1 MQKLSVVIIC
11 KNEAEVIGL
20 TLLSFNGLTD
30 DMVVYDN
37 GSTDNTQEKVKQ
49 AGANLYEGSWEGFG
63 KTKNKANALA
73 RYDWILSLDAD
84 EAINE
89 ELKNNLLQLH
99 LADETKV
106 YELKF
111 KNFLGNKWL
120 RFGEWG
126 TDKHIRLFNR
136 KRVIWNEASV
146 HEALVFPEGYKMSSL
161 KGYVLHKT
169 ASDLTEYK
177 NKMRK
182 YAELNAKEYFRQG
195 KKGSGMKLY
204 LSPAFSFIKNYFF
217 KLGFL
222 DGREGFSC
230 ARISAL
236 YTFLKYKKLSELN
249 KTKSDK

>member
-11 KNEAEVIGL
+11 KNEADVIGQ
-20 TLLSFNGLTD
+20 TLLSFSGLTD
-30 DMVVYDN
+30 DIVVYDN
-37 GSTDNTQEKVKQ
+37 GSTDGTQEKVKHT
-49 AGANLYEGSWEGFG
+49 GAKLYQGCWEGFG

-84 EAINE
+84 EAMDE
-89 ELKNNLLQLH
+89 ELKNNLLQLD

-106 YELKF
+106 YKLQF

-136 KRVIWNEASV
+136 KRVKWNDASV
-146 HEALVFPEGYKMSSL
+146 HEALVFSEGYRIDSL

-169 ASDLTEYK
+169 AANAAEYK

-182 YAELNAKEYFRQG
+182 YAALNAEEYFRQE
-195 KKGSGMKLY
+195 KRSSSMKQY
-204 LSPAFSFIKNYFF
+204 LSPAFSFLKNYFF

-222 DGREGFSC
+222 DGREGFDC
-230 ARISAL
+230 ARINAL
-236 YTFLKYKKLSELN
+236 YTFLKYKKLKELKDN
-249 KTKSDK
+249 S